1 MLLYEHYFPGCFIKT
16 KMLFHFLFFFF
27 FFFFLSP
34 QVHCGGTLRADSGE
48 IQTPNFPF
56 HYPRSTNCQWKIVVS
71 GSSITLNFE
80 EFEVQ

>member
-1 MLLYEHYFPGCFIKT
+1 MLLYEHYFPGCFTKT

-27 FFFFLSP
+27 FFFTP
-34 QVHCGGTLRADSGE
+34 QVNFGGTLRADSGE

-56 HYPRSTNCQWKIVVS
+56 HYPRSTDCQWKIVVS

-80 EFEVQ
+80 DFEVQ

>member
-1 MLLYEHYFPGCFIKT
+1 MLLYEQYCPGCFIKT

-27 FFFFLSP
+27 LFFSP

-56 HYPRSTNCQWKIVVS
+56 HYPRRTDCQWKIVVS